1 MKATAIV
8 FKYLTVLE
16 GTVVAEREV
25 LDQELLLME
34 NIYFPM
40 GWAVWDKISQQYPA
54 LDFTS
59 GLEDLYRVNS

>member
-16 GTVVAEREV
+16 GIVVVEREV

-34 NIYFPM
+34 DLCFPV
-40 GWAVWDKISQQYPA
+40 GWAVWGKTSQQCPA

-59 GLEDLYRVNS
+59 DMKDLYRVKG

>member
-1 MKATAIV
+1 MKAIAIV

-16 GTVVAEREV
+16 GIIVVEREV

-34 NIYFPM
+34 SIYFPM
-40 GWAVWDKISQQYPA
+40 GWAVWGKTSLQYPA

-59 GLEDLYRVNS
+59 DLEDFYRVNS